1 MKCKKENPSFDNIY
15 SGSLCEKIHLKFCKF
30 ILGVHKRTT
39 NIAVLSE
46 LGRFPL
52 YFSII
57 KGMLLYWYRLE
68 NLGKEFPLLKE
79 AYNETKLL
87 YLSKKPSWY
96 GSINIIV
103 NILKTTNTDIN
114 LLLKKTLGKFKNNVN
129 ILFKSFFI
137 TKWKKQINQLSDSKL
152 NIYNICKNN
161 FGLEKYL
168 TIVNNFELR
177 RSFTKLRTS
186 SHRLQIEL
194 GRYQGVPRHNR
205 ICTKC
210 SSNVIEDELHFL
222 FECSKYDEDRE
233 SMLFE
238 ITTVCSNFR
247 NLNSQSKLI
256 WLFNCENI
264 ELLKTLCKFILK
276 HLP

>member
-1 MKCKKENPSFDNIY
+1 MLFSTSCIRFIFFE
-15 SGSLCEKIHLKFCKF
+15 SL
-30 ILGVHKRTT
+30 
-39 NIAVLSE
+39 
-46 LGRFPL
+46 
-52 YFSII
+52 
-57 KGMLLYWYRLE
+57 
-68 NLGKEFPLLKE
+68 
-79 AYNETKLL
+79 
-87 YLSKKPSWY
+87 
-96 GSINIIV
+96 
-103 NILKTTNTDIN
+103 
-114 LLLKKTLGKFKNNVN
+114 
-129 ILFKSFFI
+129 FI
-137 TKWKKQINQLSDSKL
+137 TEWKKQINQFSDSKL
-152 NIYNICKNN
+152 KIYNICKNN

-238 ITTVCSNFR
+238 ITTACSNFR
-247 NLNSQSKLI
+247 NLKSKQTDLA
-256 WLFNCENI
+256 F
-264 ELLKTLCKFILK
+264 
-276 HLP
+276 